1 MSALQSLTEVFG
13 EGGHGDNAERFAREL
28 LAEHRAE
35 ALAEDGQAYDGELAM
50 LRGLVRV
57 LRVAARNE
65 DMPEVQRLLADH
77 VRDEAAARAQARI
90 APDTTAADLER
101 QTALMAGIRQEPA
114 RRWKSGRAVGLLR
127 RLGYHPISPR
137 TASRDLAALAA
148 AGLLV
153 MHEEKGVRWYE
164 VARQGGHRA

>member
-1 MSALQSLTEVFG
+1 MSATPE
-13 EGGHGDNAERFAREL
+13 N
-28 LAEHRAE
+28 
-35 ALAEDGQAYDGELAM
+35 YPGELEM
-50 LRGLVRV
+50 FRGLVRV

-65 DMPEVQRLLADH
+65 DMPEVQRLLWEHAS
-77 VRDEAAARAQARI
+77 DEAAAYEQAGET
-90 APDTTAADLER
+90 PDRTAADLER
-101 QTALMAGIRQEPA
+101 QAALMAGIRKEPA

-153 MHEEKGVRWYE
+153 MHEETGVRFYT
-164 VARQGGHRA
+164 VARRGGTQ

>member
-1 MSALQSLTEVFG
+1 VTG
-13 EGGHGDNAERFAREL
+13 EN
-28 LAEHRAE
+28 
-35 ALAEDGQAYDGELAM
+35 YSGELEM
-50 LRGLVRV
+50 FRGLVRV

-65 DMPEVQRLLADH
+65 DMPEVQRLLWDH
-77 VRDEAAARAQARI
+77 ARDEAAAYEA
-90 APDTTAADLER
+90 APDQTAVDLER

-137 TASRDLAALAA
+137 TASRDLAALAG

-164 VARQGGHRA
+164 VTAPQATLRPTRTIRKDGRA

>member
-1 MSALQSLTEVFG
+1 MTSE
-13 EGGHGDNAERFAREL
+13 N
-28 LAEHRAE
+28 
-35 ALAEDGQAYDGELAM
+35 YPGELEM
-50 LRGLVRV
+50 FRGLVRV
-57 LRVAARNE
+57 LRIAARNE
-65 DMPEVQRLLADH
+65 DMPEVQRLLWDH
-77 VRDEAAARAQARI
+77 ARDEADAYAQAQV
-90 APDTTAADLER
+90 APDPTAADLER

-137 TASRDLAALAA
+137 TASRDLAALAG

-164 VARQGGHRA
+164 VAARRPHPTTKHTGNS